1 MRGSR
6 EFNFVYF
13 VQAEALGLI
22 KVGAAACAATRFRS
36 MHTDSP
42 DKLSLLG
49 VIRCDEA
56 RELESRLH
64 ATFRKDRSHRE
75 WFRPSERL
83 LQYIERYATSIAAAQ
98 PRSYDEIVHGS
109 RQRKARGAAAL
120 ANWEAEQAK
129 VA

>member
-1 MRGSR
+1 MRGGR

-13 VQAEALGLI
+13 VQAEALGLVKI
-22 KVGAAACAATRFRS
+22 GATACAATRFRS

-56 RELESRLH
+56 RALEARLH
-64 ATFRKDRSHRE
+64 VYFRKDRSHRE

-83 LQYIERYATSIAAAQ
+83 LRYIGRHATSIAAAKLL
-98 PRSYDEIVHGS
+98 SLDDVVHGN
-109 RQRKARGAAAL
+109 RQRRARGAAAL
-120 ANWEAEQAK
+120 AIWEAEQAE
-129 VA
+129 AA